1 MEEAEVRGERSEVW
15 KSLVQGGVSSGCGP
29 HRHPGPGSIK
39 LPAVL
44 NRRATARVIVPRVLS
59 TLESRV

>member
-29 HRHPGPGSIK
+29 HRHPGPGSSKALRGVGIGH
-39 LPAVL
+39 LASDL
-44 NRRATARVIVPRVLS
+44 
-59 TLESRV
+59 